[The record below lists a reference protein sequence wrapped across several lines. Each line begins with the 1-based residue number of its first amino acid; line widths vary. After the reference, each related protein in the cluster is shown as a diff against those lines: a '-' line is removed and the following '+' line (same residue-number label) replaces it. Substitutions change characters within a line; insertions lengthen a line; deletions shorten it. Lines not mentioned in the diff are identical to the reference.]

1 VAPPPITGV
10 QCASGVPAAY
20 SNLSQFISAG
30 GQASDNCSG
39 SVTISLLTENI
50 TPGNCANQFV
60 LTRTYKAT
68 DVCGNSSTA
77 TQTIT
82 VYDNTPPVIT
92 VPSSLTVTCASDVP
106 AVNINAVSATDNC
119 SGNVVITHVSD
130 VIANQSCVNKFT
142 VDLSFLIFTIFD
154 WVIILSSNF

>member
-1 VAPPPITGV
+1 
-10 QCASGVPAAY
+10 
-20 SNLSQFISAG
+20 
-30 GQASDNCSG
+30 
-39 SVTISLLTENI
+39 LLTENI

-142 VDLSFLIFTIFD
+142 VQRTYMATDICGNSSTGVQIINVND
-154 WVIILSSNF
+154 NIPPVIIAPPAITGIQWW